1 MSNLKEEFKEISI
14 LEISDYDIDCI
25 RDSRH
30 YYSHLL
36 PPGKKPNVVDGHELY
51 ELNHKLTKLLLCCI
65 LNFIGFNNNEINT
78 IFSKSHNS
86 YLRIINGKE
95 RKIKNEEPIVL
106 DGNILSVTQKTEV
119 VPE

>member
-1 MSNLKEEFKEISI
+1 MQKYRP
-14 LEISDYDIDCI
+14 SDPDIDYI

-51 ELNHKLTKLLLCCI
+51 DLNHKLRKLLLCCI
-65 LNFIGFNNNEINT
+65 LNFIGFNNNEINM

-86 YLRIINGKE
+86 YLRMISEKEREIKDKEPIIINGE
-95 RKIKNEEPIVL
+95 
-106 DGNILSVTQKTEV
+106 ILAVTQKTEV